1 MKYNNLIF
9 NFRLFP
15 GKSYDKIS
23 QKMQTNPKKESPF
36 WGKIECPLKFYS
48 YQLFSFV
55 QNIENNEPISSNTN
69 FGTHDNMEGQ
79 A

>member
-1 MKYNNLIF
+1 
-9 NFRLFP
+9 
-15 GKSYDKIS
+15 
-23 QKMQTNPKKESPF
+23 MQTNPKKESPF

-55 QNIENNEPISSNTN
+55 QNIENNEPISSNTD